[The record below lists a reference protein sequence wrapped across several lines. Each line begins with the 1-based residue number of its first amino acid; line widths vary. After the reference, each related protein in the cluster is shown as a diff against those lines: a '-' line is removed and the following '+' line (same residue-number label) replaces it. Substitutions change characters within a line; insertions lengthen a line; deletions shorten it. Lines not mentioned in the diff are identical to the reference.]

1 MAIRRPAGTLQ
12 SDHVAVVK
20 HGAHPEYRVE
30 IDAPV
35 DGTDENYVNI
45 FQGSIISID
54 YTTNG
59 YRLGATNGGVPS
71 ISMKNVKD
79 EDVTTGKGIADYKG
93 TLSAV
98 GGVITAIPVT
108 AGYEMETTEFDKT
121 ATYLIGMKLGAN
133 SSGLVEPWVSGPVIG
148 FVTVLPYL
156 EKSYRHTRLGF
167 LTHYI
172 PGDTPV
178 PASDSE
184 SAPSVAESV
193 PSVAESQP

>member
-30 IDAPV
+30 VDAPV
-35 DGTDENYVNI
+35 DCTDENYVNI
-45 FQGSIISID
+45 FQGSIVSID
-54 YTTNG
+54 YTTKG
-59 YRLGATNGGVPS
+59 YRLGAANGGVPS
-71 ISMKNVKD
+71 VSMKNVKD
-79 EDVTTGKGIADYKG
+79 EDVTTGKGIADRKG

-108 AGYEMETTEFDKT
+108 AGYDIETTEYDKT
-121 ATYLIGMKLGAN
+121 ATYLVGMKLGAS
-133 SSGLVEPWVSGPVIG
+133 SSGLVEPWSSGPVIG
-148 FVTVLPYL
+148 FVTTLPYL
-156 EKSYRHTRLGF
+156 EDSYKHTRLGF

-184 SAPSVAESV
+184 SV
-193 PSVAESQP
+193 PSVSDSVSDSTP